1 LARPRRGR
9 QSYSIDQSRYFAS
22 PEIEAEQ
29 RQQRLDEA
37 AGFPAVAPV
46 DPAGLGDYLH
56 RAEVLL
62 AQLERHGAYL
72 HLRASRD
79 MDDRADADADD
90 RIADAVDL
98 LTERAEGALRTLGR
112 AAFAKAAAANP
123 SLRRYTYL
131 LARAERDLP

>member
-1 LARPRRGR
+1 
-9 QSYSIDQSRYFAS
+9 
-22 PEIEAEQ
+22 
-29 RQQRLDEA
+29 
-37 AGFPAVAPV
+37 V

-98 LTERAEGALRTLGR
+98 LTESAEDALRALGG

-131 LARAERDLP
+131 LARAERNLPHELPQEQEAIVRRKSCCAAFSAAACRRRRWSTIA

>member
-1 LARPRRGR
+1 MAGGTRSDRTPWSSGTSGFRAGGAGRRRIRSEGAVVFNR
-9 QSYSIDQSRYFAS
+9 S
-22 PEIEAEQ
+22 
-29 RQQRLDEA
+29 
-37 AGFPAVAPV
+37 VAPV

-72 HLRASRD
+72 HLRAWRD

-98 LTERAEGALRTLGR
+98 LTERAEAALRTLGG
-112 AAFAKAAAANP
+112 AAFARQL
-123 SLRRYTYL
+123 LRIR
-131 LARAERDLP
+131 R

>member
-1 LARPRRGR
+1 MKPRAGLGLIG
-9 QSYSIDQSRYFAS
+9 SLGLFALS
-22 PEIEAEQ
+22 GFAQGAP
-29 RQQRLDEA
+29 
-37 AGFPAVAPV
+37 AGVAPA
-46 DPAGLGDYLH
+46 AGLGDYLH

-79 MDDRADADADD
+79 MDDRADADGDD

-98 LTERAEGALRTLGR
+98 LTGRAEAALRTLGG

-123 SLRRYTYL
+123 SLRRWSNRFTM
-131 LARAERDLP
+131 A